1 MEEAR
6 GSKGLKKGRKKL
18 REGEI
23 ESKDREKH
31 LGIEGSLGEGL
42 RLGFRED
49 TLG

>member
-1 MEEAR
+1 MKDVE

-18 REGEI
+18 REWEI
-23 ESKDREKH
+23 ESKERGKH

-49 TLG
+49 TPS